1 MENIMTFESFIFEA
15 SEGIKIAKMLMKIDN
30 DAFRKIGMKSGSE
43 LYQNP
48 KFQAEYKNMIFTGLQ
63 GKEEMIKANA
73 QEIYDKLEDENYHAL
88 NNLLSLMGLFDLEL
102 KNYYTKAHKEQPTS
116 HLNPLIAS

>member
-48 KFQAEYKNMIFTGLQ
+48 
-63 GKEEMIKANA
+63 
-73 QEIYDKLEDENYHAL
+73 
-88 NNLLSLMGLFDLEL
+88 
-102 KNYYTKAHKEQPTS
+102 
-116 HLNPLIAS
+116 